1 MPRQRPKT
9 YEHGLRLTWLRA
21 AAQARYL
28 NYALVTWQDWQD
40 LWTEELFLRRG
51 RAAGDL
57 CISKRDFSQPYS
69 RSNICISTRSHS
81 QIALRAYQ
89 TYGQPHLLDSK
100 YIIKVIND

>member
-1 MPRQRPKT
+1 MARRRPHT
-9 YEHGLRLTWLRA
+9 YHSQLRLTWLRA
-21 AAQARYL
+21 TAQARFLDYD
-28 NYALVTWQDWQD
+28 LVTWQDWQD

-51 RAAGDL
+51 RSAGDL

-89 TYGQPHLLDSK
+89 VYGQPHCIDSK